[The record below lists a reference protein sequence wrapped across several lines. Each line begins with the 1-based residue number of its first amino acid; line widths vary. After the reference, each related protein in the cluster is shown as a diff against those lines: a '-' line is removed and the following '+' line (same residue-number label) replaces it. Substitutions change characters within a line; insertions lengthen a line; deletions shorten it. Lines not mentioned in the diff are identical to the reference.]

1 MFRQVSTVV
10 LVLLAALGS
19 LAVAT
24 AEEPT
29 PAPPRNDREV
39 IQGEWEVVT
48 DWEAGGRDTSSFSS
62 RGHIFVFEGARIFPV
77 DGGKRA
83 DPMTF
88 SLETSKRP
96 KQIDWT
102 WKIEGITMLV
112 RGVYSLDG
120 DVLRIAGVAG
130 TDRDPPTR
138 PTRLESTKE
147 SKHFLWELSRR
158 NSKAKA
164 SVNSR

>member
-1 MFRQVSTVV
+1 MFRQVSTVA
-10 LVLLAALGS
+10 LVTLVAVGG

-24 AEEPT
+24 AEEPK
-29 PAPPRNDREV
+29 PVPPRNDGEL
-39 IQGEWEVVT
+39 IQGKWEVVT
-48 DWEAGGRDTSSFSS
+48 DWEAGRRDTSSFSS
-62 RGHIFVFEGARIFPV
+62 RGHVFVFEGASIFPV
-77 DGGKRA
+77 DGGKRG
-83 DPMTF
+83 DSMTF

-102 WKIEGITMLV
+102 WKVEGITMLV

-130 TDRDPPTR
+130 TDDDPPTR

-158 NSKAKA
+158 KSKAKA
-164 SVNSR
+164 SANSR